1 MPLHLI
7 LIKIAHIRCTIHK
20 HHLPLPMLLVIL
32 PIPFILIP
40 IGIGKHPKPLLI
52 VRLPL
57 TIIFL
62 PRRKVIQLPFAL
74 TQVVD
79 KPTIVVVAVHH
90 VLFALTVAQ
99 VAAERA
105 LKDGPRCK
113 EVDAFALEA
122 VVLEVPHVDVP
133 VAAV

>member
-1 MPLHLI
+1 
-7 LIKIAHIRCTIHK
+7 
-20 HHLPLPMLLVIL
+20 MLLVIL